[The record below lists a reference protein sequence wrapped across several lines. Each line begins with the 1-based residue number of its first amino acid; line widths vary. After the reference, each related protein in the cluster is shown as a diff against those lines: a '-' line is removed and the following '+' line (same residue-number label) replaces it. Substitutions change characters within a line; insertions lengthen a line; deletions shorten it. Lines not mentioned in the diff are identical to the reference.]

1 MRRFYVYILSSRT
14 GTLYVGITN
23 DLGRRM
29 YEHKNKLVP
38 GFTAKYGC
46 DRLVFYE
53 AFPTAHQAIAAE
65 KRIKGWTRAKKVALV
80 ESKNPEWRDLAD
92 PANHSNAEAP
102 VGPEETLRRA
112 QGHDPAGH
120 SWNSVTED
128 LSTRQHSSS

>member
-1 MRRFYVYILSSRT
+1 MTRGASPKEAVVRRFYVYILSSRT

-65 KRIKGWTRAKKVALV
+65 KRIKGWKRAKKVALV
-80 ESKNPEWRDLAD
+80 ESKNPNWRDLSD
-92 PANHSNAEAP
+92 PADDPKAAALDA
-102 VGPEETLRRA
+102 PEESLPFAQREGSTWDFGNRR
-112 QGHDPAGH
+112 
-120 SWNSVTED
+120 
-128 LSTRQHSSS
+128 